1 MPTPLPSSFASAAA
15 GNTDASRRGDGTAS
29 GEWARN
35 RMNGATQTFRR
46 PSVATN
52 PSHSRDTSQ
61 PASATTPTAGTYT
74 PPHMLSNY
82 QSSALRNGATN
93 DTRYSKE
100 QLLELYKAQRETGI
114 LGKNLAEY
122 LAADWNPQVE
132 TSAANGAWGR
142 REDSKDNPSG
152 PGVCWDHGGQME
164 PLSLV
169 DMTDDEKE
177 VRVFCYLSC
186 LRMGRRA
193 LVWEEAVLNG
203 RSCFPSQ

>member
-1 MPTPLPSSFASAAA
+1 
-15 GNTDASRRGDGTAS
+15 
-29 GEWARN
+29 
-35 RMNGATQTFRR
+35 MNGATQTFRR

-93 DTRYSKE
+93 DTRYSKD

-114 LGKNLAEY
+114 LGKNLTEY

-132 TSAANGAWGR
+132 AAAANGAWGR

-164 PLSLV
+164 PLSLM
-169 DMTDDEKE
+169 DMTDEEKE
-177 VRVFCYLSC
+177 VRVFVTFSC
-186 LRMGRRA
+186 LQMAVVPCLGR
-193 LVWEEAVLNG
+193 AVLNG
-203 RSCFPSQ
+203 RSCFLSQ